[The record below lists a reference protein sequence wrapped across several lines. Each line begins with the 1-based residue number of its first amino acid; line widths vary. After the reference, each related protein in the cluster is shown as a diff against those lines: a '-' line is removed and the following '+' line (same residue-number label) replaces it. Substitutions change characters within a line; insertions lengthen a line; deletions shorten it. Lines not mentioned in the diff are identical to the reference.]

1 LANGHFGRLPAGAQ
15 PVQEQGDGGQD
26 AEVASVRAGGGG
38 AVGEEGRSRQAE
50 DRHRLRQPDSVLRV
64 PALNSSERPP
74 HRVQRERRLARD
86 GRRPRPVHRGVSQAL
101 WEQSGVMTS
110 FVEVA
115 RREKLQ
121 ELVRRGVAPY
131 AYRFERTAT
140 ARAALE
146 GFRDGDARTHRLAGR
161 LVALRPHG
169 KTTFA

>member
-1 LANGHFGRLPAGAQ
+1 
-15 PVQEQGDGGQD
+15 
-26 AEVASVRAGGGG
+26 
-38 AVGEEGRSRQAE
+38 
-50 DRHRLRQPDSVLRV
+50 
-64 PALNSSERPP
+64 
-74 HRVQRERRLARD
+74 
-86 GRRPRPVHRGVSQAL
+86 
-101 WEQSGVMTS
+101 MTS

-146 GFRDGDARTHRLAGR
+146 GFRDGDARTHRLAGG

-169 KTTFA
+169 KTTFAHLQDHSGRIQLDVQRDAPGGAPYDGVQVLDLGGG